1 MQQLEEHPSVVSYR
15 KSLHRAADG
24 PAVLDAG
31 WLKRVCLEA
40 GADDA
45 GFVEI
50 GRSDIDSDRADILQ
64 ALPDTRSLV
73 SIVCRMN
80 RDPIRSPHRAMA
92 NLEFHEAGDAVN
104 AAARRIVRQ
113 LEEQGVRAANPAMGF
128 PMEMDRWGAGK
139 TWTVSHKK
147 AAVAAGL
154 GKMGIHRNV
163 IHPRFGSFVL
173 LGTILIDAEVSAYSR
188 PIDYNPCLECKL
200 CVAACPTGAIHADGY
215 FDFSACTTHNYREF
229 MGGFTD
235 WVGQV
240 VSSKDVQDYTQ
251 RVSEPETVS
260 MWQSLSFGANYK
272 AAYCLSVCPAGDDVI
287 GPFLENRPA
296 FLDSIVRPLQEKAET
311 VFVLPD
317 SDAEKHVLR
326 RFKNKKV
333 KRVGNGLSVVSAAQF
348 LRSLPLI
355 FKRSASEG
363 IEATY
368 HFIFHGE
375 EEISATVTIRN
386 QAVKVA
392 SGCQGSADFVVNA
405 DSRAWVGF
413 LRREKSLLMAIVLRK
428 IKTRG
433 PLKLLRTFA
442 RCFPTQDRRN

>member
-15 KSLHRAADG
+15 RSSHRPADG
-24 PAVLDAG
+24 PAVLDAE
-31 WLKRVCLEA
+31 WLKQLCLEA

-45 GFVEI
+45 GFVEV
-50 GRSDIDSDRADILQ
+50 GRSDMDGDRADILQ
-64 ALPDTRSLV
+64 ALPGARSLIA
-73 SIVCRMN
+73 IVCRMN
-80 RDPIRSPHRAMA
+80 RGSIRSTHRASA
-92 NLEFHEAGDAVN
+92 NLEFHHTGDAVN
-104 AAARRIVRQ
+104 EAARRVVAV
-113 LEEQGVRAANPAMGF
+113 LEARGVRAMNPSMGF
-128 PMEMDRWGAGK
+128 PMEMDRWGKGK

-147 AAVAAGL
+147 VAVAAGL
-154 GKMGIHRNV
+154 GRMGIHRNV

-173 LGTILIDAEVSAYSR
+173 LGTILIDAEVSQYNR

-240 VSSKDVQDYTQ
+240 VSSKNVQDYTR

-272 AAYCLSVCPAGDDVI
+272 AAYCISVCPAGDDVI

-296 FLDSIVRPLQEKAET
+296 FLDTVVRPLQEKEET
-311 VFVLPD
+311 VYVLAD

-333 KRVGNGLSVVSAAQF
+333 KRVGNGLSVISAKQF

-355 FKRSASEG
+355 FQRGAAAG
-363 IEATY
+363 LEAAY
-368 HFIFHGE
+368 HFVFHGE
-375 EEISATVTIRN
+375 EEISATVMIRN
-386 QAVKVA
+386 QSLQVV
-392 SGCQGSADFVVNA
+392 SGCQGRADLVVEA

-413 LRREKSLLMAIVLRK
+413 LRHEKSLLAALLLRK
-428 IKTRG
+428 IKVRG
-433 PLKLLRTFA
+433 PLKLLRAFA
-442 RCFPTQDRRN
+442 KCFPAQDR